1 MIEKKRE
8 IFTRIEKVKE
18 ISDLIKE
25 IKTNQKQLNDLF
37 TLYDRL
43 NLEENKLFE
52 NWNYSLEEVVQ
63 KLDYITL

>member
-1 MIEKKRE
+1 MMDKKRE

-18 ISDLIKE
+18 ISDLLKE
-25 IKTNQKQLNDLF
+25 IKTQQTELNELF
-37 TLYDRL
+37 TLYDRI